1 MHLNT
6 AHLVCAV
13 YIGGEQSNHKIR
25 TLVFHYSPEGA
36 MGVLILSARYR
47 LTWLV
52 KMELSVSL
60 QRSSMLLSGNETF
73 MLFSDRPTRNI

>member
-1 MHLNT
+1 
-6 AHLVCAV
+6 
-13 YIGGEQSNHKIR
+13 
-25 TLVFHYSPEGA
+25 